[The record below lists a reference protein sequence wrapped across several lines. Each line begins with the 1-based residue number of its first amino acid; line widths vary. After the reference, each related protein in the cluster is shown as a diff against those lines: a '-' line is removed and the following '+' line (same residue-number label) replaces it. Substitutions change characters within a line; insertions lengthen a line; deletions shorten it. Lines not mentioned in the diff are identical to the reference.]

1 MAKYVHTCMHTYTHI
16 LEKMSYLNDVPK
28 ISLRSSTFVT
38 DVVSDETLGCTT
50 FGEWVIVF

>member
-1 MAKYVHTCMHTYTHI
+1 MHTYTHI